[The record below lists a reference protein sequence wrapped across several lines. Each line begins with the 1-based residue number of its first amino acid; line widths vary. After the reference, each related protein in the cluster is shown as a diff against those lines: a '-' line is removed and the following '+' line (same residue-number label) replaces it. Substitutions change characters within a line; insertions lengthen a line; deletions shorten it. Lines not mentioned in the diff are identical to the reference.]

1 MRVRQISDKADP
13 KTGRYFMTTY
23 QAHPYYNKPGF
34 VNRWGP
40 EGWFVWFNGGD
51 VPGSKGDKYIPQG
64 YRFEEVGPKGMKN
77 KGMDDWKGWEE
88 KVKSDRPAGCPFAFS
103 R

>member
-1 MRVRQISDKADP
+1 MRMRQISDSADP
-13 KTGRYFMTTY
+13 KTGRYFMTAY

-34 VNRWGP
+34 LNRWGP
-40 EGWFVWFNGGD
+40 EAWFVWFSGGD

-64 YRFEEVGPKGMKN
+64 YRFEEVGPKGMRN
-77 KGMDDWKGWEE
+77 KGMDDWNSWEK
-88 KVKSDRPAGCPFAFS
+88 KVKSDRPTGCPFAFA